1 LNRRV
6 RIGILIALLGVGLVL
21 TGFVV
26 LSNFIQ
32 QSLAPLPAPTAVPPI
47 TQDVVVAARDVALG
61 TLLEQ
66 SDLTVAAVPVELIP
80 RDRITSLDQV
90 VGRIAKVQLTQ
101 GEMLL
106 EHKLADPT
114 NINRDLALV
123 IGDDKVLFALPVTDL
138 MTSLGI
144 LQRGDVVDILVTLS
158 QQVRVSD
165 EERQQTFAVT
175 QGESSDLVTTQIT
188 YQAFQQLGISAVIAD
203 IQYEEQPQQA
213 VQIDALGTP
222 QPTPQPQP
230 SQITVQAL
238 LLALDPQDALVL
250 KQLKDLGGRFDLVLR
265 SPTST
270 EIFDLTPVT
279 SEYLIDKYE
288 LEILR

>member
-114 NINRDLALV
+114 NINRDLALI

-144 LQRGDVVDILVTLS
+144 LQRGDVVDLLVTLS

-165 EERQQTFAVT
+165 EERQQTFST
-175 QGESSDLVTTQIT
+175 QGEASDLVTTQIT
-188 YQAFQQLGISAVIAD
+188 YQAFQQLGISAVVAD

-213 VQIDALGTP
+213 VQLDPLGTP
-222 QPTPQPQP
+222 QPTPPPQP
-230 SQITVQAL
+230 SQITVKAL